1 MQLPL
6 QISTLVH
13 KAVGARGLSSRPA
26 IRRIVRRDEDDQRGI
41 LKPLY
46 ASGGLYAVQAGRAI
60 IQQNQF
66 RPQLEGFSNCLAAIA
81 GRADE
86 IETGLKL
93 QYQGNGLQPKR
104 AIIGYECSHQAG
116 RADLFLADC
125 LHGIHFSL

>member
-6 QISTLVH
+6 QISSFVH

-26 IRRIVRRDEDDQRGI
+26 IRRAVRRDEDDQRGM
-41 LKPLY
+41 LEPLY
-46 ASGGLYAVQAGRAI
+46 ASGGLYAVQAGHAI

-86 IETGLKL
+86 IKTGLER
-93 QYQGNGLQPKR
+93 QHERNGLQPER
-104 AIIGYECSHQAG
+104 IVIGYSKTNRTSRGQK
-116 RADLFLADC
+116 
-125 LHGIHFSL
+125 